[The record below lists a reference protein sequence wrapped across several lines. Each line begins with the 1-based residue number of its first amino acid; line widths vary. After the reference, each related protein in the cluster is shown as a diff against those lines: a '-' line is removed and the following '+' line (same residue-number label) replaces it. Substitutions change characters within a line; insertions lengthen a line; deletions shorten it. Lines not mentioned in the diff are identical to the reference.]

1 MISHH
6 SQRLIVVAAVVF
18 AAESF
23 TTGGSGSATS
33 TVLAPDAAAQLVP
46 LTACAEVPAT
56 AVNIS
61 ARRKSTRTD
70 CNPSQ
75 AKSLALLQAR
85 ANAATAL
92 APACRANISRAEAE
106 AACAAQGKTLAT
118 TQPTGGLGVEGLPVP
133 GGAAVDATLSAGS
146 TANARMCVILRD
158 LENEFESTTQADA
171 ICAFDGFKRTIFTAR
186 SRARCGV
193 QCL

>member
-1 MISHH
+1 MISQH
-6 SQRLIVVAAVVF
+6 SQRLIVVAALVF

-23 TTGGSGSATS
+23 
-33 TVLAPDAAAQLVP
+33 LAPDAAAQNLVP

-61 ARRKSTRTD
+61 AHRKSVRTD
-70 CNPSQ
+70 CNPHQ
-75 AKSLALLQAR
+75 AKSLAVLQAR

-92 APACRANISRAEAE
+92 APTCRASISRAEAE

-118 TQPTGGLGVEGLPVP
+118 TQPMGGLGVEGLPVP
-133 GGAAVDATLSAGS
+133 GGAAVDATIPAGS
-146 TANARMCVILRD
+146 TANARMCVVLRD
-158 LENEFESTTQADA
+158 LENEFKSTTQGDA
-171 ICAFDGFKRTIFTAR
+171 ICVFDGFKRTIFTAR